1 MILTTALFG
10 IKEVIMLLVIVFA
23 ISYFTVKA
31 LTAADN
37 KDRAKAMK
45 DPINVAK
52 EMGLE
57 ISPKYEKDNEILAYG
72 KNYAFVMRYFPTK
85 GTYRR
90 KQLLVCQK
98 RLISKPLRH
107 LRVGFIILGKKIEVL
122 VRISEKRLSAADIH
136 EGLGRDHAVRN
147 DPVSGKIL
155 HPTPAKRSFLFI
167 GEL

>member
-57 ISPKYEKDNEILAYG
+57 ISPKYEKDNEI
-72 KNYAFVMRYFPTK
+72 R
-85 GTYRR
+85 
-90 KQLLVCQK
+90 Q
-98 RLISKPLRH
+98 
-107 LRVGFIILGKKIEVL
+107 FIIDNTNITAEEYDAQA
-122 VRISEKRLSAADIH
+122 RH
-136 EGLGRDHAVRN
+136 
-147 DPVSGKIL
+147 
-155 HPTPAKRSFLFI
+155 
-167 GEL
+167 